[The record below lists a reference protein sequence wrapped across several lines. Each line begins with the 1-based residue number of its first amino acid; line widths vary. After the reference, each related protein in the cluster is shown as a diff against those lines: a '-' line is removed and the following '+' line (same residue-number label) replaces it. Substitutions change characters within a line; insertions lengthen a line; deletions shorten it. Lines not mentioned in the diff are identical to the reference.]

1 MNDKFH
7 ELAKNIAQSVAR
19 RTLKKLGL
27 VLAGSALVMSLALS
41 AVANVLRVGPLIDLS
56 DPDALAACG
65 SNGRETE
72 PCIAVNPTNQKNIVA
87 AWFGGF
93 SHGLVAAVSLDGGK
107 KWQQVIVPGVTLCT
121 GG

>member
-41 AVANVLRVGPLIDLS
+41 VKSDRSIVPCCNPSKIFFACSSFAGVAGSVEAKSSGAMPLAIS
-56 DPDALAACG
+56 PEALAA
-65 SNGRETE
+65 S
-72 PCIAVNPTNQKNIVA
+72 
-87 AWFGGF
+87 
-93 SHGLVAAVSLDGGK
+93 
-107 KWQQVIVPGVTLCT
+107 
-121 GG
+121 